1 MKNQKLKQKPLT
13 THHHHS
19 SLSPKHVRKVT
30 INGKVPENHVSK
42 MKAQKVTKKVENH
55 LSYRSTNENKQSKV
69 ANLQQKNLNVAEKN
83 IKN

>member
-1 MKNQKLKQKPLT
+1 
-13 THHHHS
+13 
-19 SLSPKHVRKVT
+19 
-30 INGKVPENHVSK
+30 